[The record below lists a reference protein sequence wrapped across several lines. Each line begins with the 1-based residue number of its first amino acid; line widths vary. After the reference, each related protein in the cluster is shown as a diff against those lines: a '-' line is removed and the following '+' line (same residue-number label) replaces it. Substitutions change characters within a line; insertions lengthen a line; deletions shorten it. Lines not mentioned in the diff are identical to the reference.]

1 MNYARKSIKN
11 HFGAWRTLL
20 SRIAVHAS
28 QKVVDAEIGDKDG
41 KEGRYHVD
49 VIKTWLAENAY
60 RSFVEWYGIDH
71 EGDER
76 P

>member
-28 QKVVDAEIGDKDG
+28 QKVVDAEVGDDDNE
-41 KEGRYHVD
+41 EGCNHVEVVYQRPPPCLPKGRDKRMVQWYSIYH
-49 VIKTWLAENAY
+49 
-60 RSFVEWYGIDH
+60 
-71 EGDER
+71 
-76 P
+76 